1 MASVIKLLETVFS
14 SCAVPFGTAHYFTLA
29 LRTNVLAST
38 GRLLVVYTQ

>member
-1 MASVIKLLETVFS
+1 MASAIKLLEDVFS
-14 SCAVPFGTAHYFTLA
+14 SSAVPFGTVHDFTLA

>member
-1 MASVIKLLETVFS
+1 MASVIKLLEKALG
-14 SCAVPFGTAHYFTLA
+14 SCAVPFGTVHYFTLA